1 MSTWQTRI
9 RMWGWRLAL
18 APLLALTPG
27 CASDSYYVPAPAVYQ
42 EVQPVY
48 QAGPPPPS
56 AATVSATPQPPG
68 SRVLVLQSSH
78 ADRPTEV
85 VGIIDIHVGSVSQ
98 DAALDLLRDR
108 AAALG
113 ADAVLGVEFHHADE
127 GGPLHLSGLAVRFI
141 SLGL

>member
-9 RMWGWRLAL
+9 RMSGWRLAVAPWLAL
-18 APLLALTPG
+18 APG
-27 CASDSYYVPAPAVYQ
+27 CGSDSYYVPAPAVYQ
-42 EVQPVY
+42 QVQPVY
-48 QAGPPPPS
+48 QAGPPPS
-56 AATVSATPQPPG
+56 AAPVSATPQPSG